1 MSRWWAFSVTNAT
14 ISEPAKTG
22 RMNSRSLTC
31 VPVRYGSLAMITS
44 PGSRRSAPYS
54 SIVIRTDSV
63 IVPVN
68 RMIEF
73 DTAGVR

>member
-1 MSRWWAFSVTNAT
+1 
-14 ISEPAKTG
+14 
-22 RMNSRSLTC
+22 
-31 VPVRYGSLAMITS
+31 MITS